1 MIGKVTA
8 LLKTKRWF
16 KRGCLRYRGGDARYR
31 EGVSISKSA
40 VDFERVFEAEK
51 RLKKN
56 GFTAN

>member
-51 RLKKN
+51 RLKK
-56 GFTAN
+56 